1 MSQKRNALKTP
12 HAQNQF
18 AAPREDTVWVKQ
30 GKIDALAHSVLSSAR
45 KVLKI

>member
-1 MSQKRNALKTP
+1 MSRKRNALKPP

-18 AAPREDTVWVKQ
+18 AAPRENAVWIKQ
-30 GKIDALAHSVLSSAR
+30 GKIDALAHSGLSNTC